1 MKGIITM
8 EKGIEKENVKRR
20 IQARRSTKAL
30 LTS

>member
-8 EKGIEKENVKRR
+8 EKGIEKENVTTR
-20 IQARRSTKAL
+20 IRARRRRKAL